1 MMINN
6 NISSVLKAY
15 ADNKTAKNPVK
26 EKATAAGG
34 SEKKDEIILSVQ
46 AQSFSQLLQK
56 AKNNTGVRKDKVD
69 DIVQKIGDGQ
79 YKPDARLTAEKMLAT
94 RY

>member
-6 NISSVLKAY
+6 SIPSVLKAY
-15 ADNKTAKNPVK
+15 VDNKTVKNPVK
-26 EKATAAGG
+26 EKTVATGG

-56 AKNNTGVRKDKVD
+56 AKNNTGVRQDKVD
-69 DIVQKIGDGQ
+69 DIVQKIGDGHYQ
-79 YKPDARLTAEKMLAT
+79 SDARLIAEKMLAT